1 VGPVVH
7 SDASGKRNID
17 ALFFVLGWARCDLHR
32 KHVGTRYAELISLHP
47 LGAVGHVVQ
56 SAASGV

>member
-7 SDASGKRNID
+7 SDASEKRNID
-17 ALFFVLGWARCDLHR
+17 ALFFVLGWAWCGLHR
-32 KHVGTRYAELISLHP
+32 KRAGTRYAELIFLHP
-47 LGAVGHVVQ
+47 LGAVGLVLQ